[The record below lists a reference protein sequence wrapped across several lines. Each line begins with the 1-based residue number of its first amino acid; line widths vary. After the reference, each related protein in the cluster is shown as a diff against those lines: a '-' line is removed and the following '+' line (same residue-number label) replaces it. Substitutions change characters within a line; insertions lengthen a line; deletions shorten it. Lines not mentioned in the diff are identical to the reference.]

1 MLRIIVA
8 GYLLTPWICF
18 GLQVMNPSPMTQ
30 RGLAD
35 NTVMTEPRDKAVIK
49 DIFDAAG
56 LATTYV
62 DVWLGYCAIL
72 VVCVKYIDLI
82 SLTAYR
88 DSGSQPRTLAWHRA
102 PPPPPAWPSTALHF

>member
-1 MLRIIVA
+1 
-8 GYLLTPWICF
+8 
-18 GLQVMNPSPMTQ
+18 MTQ

-72 VVCVKYIDLI
+72 VVCVKYIDLVYP
-82 SLTAYR
+82 SLPIVTAAR
-88 DSGSQPRTLAWHRA
+88 NHEHWLGTVPP